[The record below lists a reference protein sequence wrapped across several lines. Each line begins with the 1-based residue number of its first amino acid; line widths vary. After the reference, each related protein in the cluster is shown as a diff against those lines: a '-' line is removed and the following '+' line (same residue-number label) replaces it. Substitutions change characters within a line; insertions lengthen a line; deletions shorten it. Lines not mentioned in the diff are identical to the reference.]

1 MANQPWTM
9 DYKLKNMHI
18 QHLTGLIAAPFTP
31 MHPDGS
37 LNLNLIPEY
46 YRLLKA
52 NENTGAFI
60 CGSTGEGV
68 SLTLEEKKQV
78 AEAWAQASRQDP
90 DFHVITLLGG
100 TCLQDAM
107 HLARHAQDQGLYGVA
122 FTAPSYFKPANVQML
137 AACCQEVAAAV
148 PQMPFYYYH
157 IPVLTGVGF
166 PMIDLLAEVA
176 DRIPN
181 FAGIKYTHEDFMDFL
196 SCLRFQNGRYDL
208 LWGRDENLLSA
219 LVLGARGGVGSTYNY
234 AAPLY
239 RILIEAFEAG
249 NLALARSCQQRAI
262 DLIRLLGKY
271 GGIATGKAYMKLVG
285 LDCGEFRL
293 PVRNMTAE
301 QFPLFAGEVAALDFA
316 TIRSRASTLA
326 SIH

>member
-1 MANQPWTM
+1 M
-9 DYKLKNMHI
+9 NMK
-18 QHLTGLIAAPFTP
+18 HLTGLIAAPFTP

-37 LNLNLIPEY
+37 LNLNLIPDY

-78 AEAWAQASRQDP
+78 AEAWARATQHDAG
-90 DFHVITLLGG
+90 FHVITLLGG
-100 TCLQDAM
+100 TCLPDAI
-107 HLARHAQDQGLYGVA
+107 HLAQHAQHLGLYAVA
-122 FTAPSYFKPANVQML
+122 FTAPFYFKPTNVQLL
-137 AACCQEVAAAV
+137 ADCCQAVAAAV

-157 IPVLTGVGF
+157 IPVLTGVNF
-166 PMIDLLAEVA
+166 PMIELLAAVA

-239 RILIEAFEAG
+239 RALMDAFHAG
-249 NLALARSCQQRAI
+249 DLEQARHLQQQAI
-262 DLIRLLGKY
+262 DMIRLLGKY

-293 PVRNMTAE
+293 PVRNMPAE
-301 QFPLFAGEVAALDFA
+301 QFALFAGEVAALDFA
-316 TIRSRASTLA
+316 AFCSRTATLT
-326 SIH
+326 SLQ